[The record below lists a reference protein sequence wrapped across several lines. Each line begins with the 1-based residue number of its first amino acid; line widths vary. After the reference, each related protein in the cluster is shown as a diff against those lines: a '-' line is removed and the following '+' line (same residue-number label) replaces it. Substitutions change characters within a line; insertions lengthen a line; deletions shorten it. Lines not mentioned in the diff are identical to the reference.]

1 MRKKILAVLN
11 KIYGILMTASF
22 FGGVLPLVP
31 FLIALCIGGPV
42 AEKISTFLYNDYYP
56 WVIIAGSVAIVIG
69 VISMY
74 IGKIESMSIKSVT
87 ANHATEEKEETK

>member
-22 FGGVLPLVP
+22 FGGVLPLIP
-31 FLIALCIGGPV
+31 FLVAICIGGPV

-56 WVIIAGSVAIVIG
+56 WIIIAGSIAIVIG
-69 VISMY
+69 IISMY

-87 ANHATEEKEETK
+87 VNQANEETEETK